1 MEADGCAAADDT
13 PGPLTPAAVA
23 ATLVAGAA
31 IFLSTGLLCAGAATG
46 GFGSAGRLGATD
58 TLAGLAAAGAEAMN
72 FAWVAALTAAGIAG
86 LLAGAACRFAGWGF
100 GCFYL
105 FRASMRSPP
114 LWYRFPR
121 SVSCV
126 FLV

>member
-46 GFGSAGRLGATD
+46 GFGSAGRLDATD

-86 LLAGAACRFAGWGF
+86 LLAGAAACFAACGLDSLHF
-100 GCFYL
+100 
-105 FRASMRSPP
+105 SRSSSSSLPF
-114 LWYRFPR
+114 W
-121 SVSCV
+121 
-126 FLV
+126 

>member
-1 MEADGCAAADDT
+1 MFGASTWGACVGAWRTVLDMEADGCAAADDT

-58 TLAGLAAAGAEAMN
+58 TLAGFAAAGAEGMN
-72 FAWVAALTAAGIAG
+72 FASGAALI
-86 LLAGAACRFAGWGF
+86 
-100 GCFYL
+100 
-105 FRASMRSPP
+105 
-114 LWYRFPR
+114 
-121 SVSCV
+121 
-126 FLV
+126 